1 MKVIFTGRHV
11 EVSDSLRASAQER
24 FDKMTTYL
32 DDIID
37 VHVIFSVEKH
47 RHQEEITLKTRSGEF
62 IACAE
67 TDDMYASLSQAL
79 DKLEGQAHKHSGK
92 QKTGFKAKGVIPGS
106 DAVNAEL
113 DAEAEV
119 EAEAETE
126 G

>member
-1 MKVIFTGRHV
+1 MKVIYTGRHV
-11 EVSDSLRASAQER
+11 EVTDALRLSTQER
-24 FDKMTTYL
+24 LDKMTTYL

-47 RHQEEITLKTRSGEF
+47 RHQAEITLKTRRSDF

-79 DKLEGQAHKHSGK
+79 DKLEAQAHKQSGK
-92 QKTGFKAKGVIPGS
+92 QKAGIKTKAAHP
-106 DAVNAEL
+106 DATAVEPAEL
-113 DAEAEV
+113 ETE
-119 EAEAETE
+119 ETE

>member
-24 FDKMTTYL
+24 FTKMTTYL

-47 RHQEEITLKTRSGEF
+47 RHQAEITLKTRRGEF

-79 DKLEGQAHKHSGK
+79 DKLEAQAHKHAGK
-92 QKTGFKAKGVIPGS
+92 QKAGIKAKTGVPG
-106 DAVNAEL
+106 AE
-113 DAEAEV
+113 
-119 EAEAETE
+119 EAEAEAGPE
-126 G
+126 GELESEAEAEG